1 MNFIVQLPEL
11 IDCKNIIMIIDYLG
25 KDSIIMPVKQVNI
38 ETVAETFLN
47 HFVRNHG
54 LLNTIISDRGR
65 AFVGGL

>member
-1 MNFIVQLPEL
+1 MGY
-11 IDCKNIIMIIDYLG
+11 KNIMIIIDYLEKG
-25 KDSIIMPVKQVNI
+25 FIIMPVKWI
-38 ETVAETFLN
+38 DAETVMEVFLN